1 MVHPGLRVGDLVE
14 LIEHQEVLLPD
25 FQRGYVWRRPQLL
38 KFLDSLYRGYPIGQ
52 ILLWIPPG
60 TMEANAATAVTEN
73 ARLLGTTA
81 PRAPGEAMRKES
93 AARAA
98 PPQFVLDGQQRLTSL
113 YKVLRSEA
121 GAKVRFQAADEIF
134 QVESSVLAKDPLWV
148 SVGDVLGSDRGLSK
162 ALARLQ
168 KDLKLAPDDPQF
180 ETLQANLQRLA
191 MVRERVLP
199 VAVVRL
205 SDPEQVAELF
215 VRINSGTPLRRA
227 ELALAQLAW
236 RWPGALMGRLG
247 DAVEDFQESGFDFP
261 APFVMRCFVAV
272 ATGQASFSSA
282 ESLWKLTDLTLS
294 KNWEKAYAGLRAS
307 VSFVQEVARLPTG
320 EDLPS
325 TNVLLPMCSLFAR
338 SIRLDAA
345 QTQKLLYWF
354 LVASA
359 FGRYGSSVESRLNED
374 LRALYT
380 ETPLAS
386 LLESLAKFTGSPAV
400 IPPSDLEGRG
410 VGSSTYILMSSLMR
424 IRGVQD
430 WWPAAAGGR
439 PPSPAKGETDL
450 VIHPIFSPRALR
462 EAGVDT
468 ELSEEMANL
477 LLLPHR
483 PPAKLATAKVDELFS
498 KIPAPLLRDQ
508 WVPEDKTTWYAS
520 HASQFLE
527 ARRIKMAQAFGAA
540 LESLATGNAPFPVG
554 SA

>member
-25 FQRGYVWRRPQLL
+25 FQRGYVWRRPQML

-60 TMEANAATAVTEN
+60 NAEANEAVVEN
-73 ARLLGTTA
+73 ARPVGFQA
-81 PRAPGEAMRKES
+81 ARAPGEAMRKETV
-93 AARAA
+93 ARTA

-113 YKVLRSEA
+113 YKVLRAEP
-121 GAKVRFQAADEIF
+121 GARVRFQAADEIF
-134 QVESSVLAKDPLWV
+134 QIESSVMAKDPRWV
-148 SVGDVLGSDRGLSK
+148 SVTDVLATDRGLSK
-162 ALARLQ
+162 ALSRLQ

-191 MVRERVLP
+191 LVRERVLP

-247 DAVEDFQESGFDFP
+247 DAVEDFQESGFDCP
-261 APFVMRCFVAV
+261 APFLMRCFVAV
-272 ATGQASFSSA
+272 ATGQASFQNV
-282 ESLWKLTDLTLS
+282 ESLWKLSDLTLA
-294 KNWEKAYAGLRAS
+294 KNWDKTYQGLRAS
-307 VSFVQEVARLPTG
+307 VAFVQEVARLPGG

-325 TNVLLPMCSLFAR
+325 FNALLPMCSLFAR

-345 QTQKLLYWF
+345 QTHQLLYWF

-380 ETPLAS
+380 ETPLKS
-386 LLESLAKFTGSPAV
+386 LLENLGKFTGLPAEV
-400 IPPSDLEGRG
+400 PAADLEGKG
-410 VGSSTYILMSSLMR
+410 VGSSVFILMASLMR
-424 IRGVQD
+424 IRGVMD
-430 WWPAAAGGR
+430 WWPAATSGRRPPPLPREGGDRPGR
-439 PPSPAKGETDL
+439 PPDL
-450 VIHPIFSPRALR
+450 QSPRPAGGEGGPGAGRGHRQPPSPPPPPARQVGDGGRRRIVLEDDPRPAQGPVGPGGPDDVVSRPRPGVPGGPPGEALG
-462 EAGVDT
+462 GV
-468 ELSEEMANL
+468 ER
-477 LLLPHR
+477 R
-483 PPAKLATAKVDELFS
+483 PPIAVD
-498 KIPAPLLRDQ
+498 R
-508 WVPEDKTTWYAS
+508 
-520 HASQFLE
+520 
-527 ARRIKMAQAFGAA
+527 
-540 LESLATGNAPFPVG
+540 
-554 SA
+554 